1 MIINKNM
8 NFTDGSGSDSYS
20 SVLVYED
27 LCENITNHWLYLI
40 FTGYLL
46 PILSPRVRNFTREF
60 VNGLKNNEITGK
72 VVTLTEFGFQ
82 KIQEIEN
89 NHEMKNFVRRM
100 CIEKKIE
107 YDEDSIDKIAWL
119 FSGDSDETHNSITQT
134 WTKLNKVMEELN
146 LKEKRKGSLRP

>member
-1 MIINKNM
+1 M
-8 NFTDGSGSDSYS
+8 NFTDGSDSYS
-20 SVLVYED
+20 SVLVHED

-46 PILSPRVRNFTREF
+46 PIFSPRVRNFTKEF
-60 VNGLKNNEITGK
+60 INGLKNNEITGK

-119 FSGDSDETHNSITQT
+119 FSGDSDESHNSITQT

-146 LKEKRKGSLRP
+146 LKEKRKGSLGP

>member
-1 MIINKNM
+1 M
-8 NFTDGSGSDSYS
+8 NFTDGSDSYS
-20 SVLVYED
+20 SVLVHED

-46 PILSPRVRNFTREF
+46 TIFSPRVRNFTKEF
-60 VNGLKNNEITGK
+60 INGLKNNEITGK

-107 YDEDSIDKIAWL
+107 YDELS
-119 FSGDSDETHNSITQT
+119 
-134 WTKLNKVMEELN
+134 
-146 LKEKRKGSLRP
+146 

>member
-1 MIINKNM
+1 M
-8 NFTDGSGSDSYS
+8 NFTDGSDSYS

-27 LCENITNHWLYLI
+27 LCENITNHWLYVI

-46 PILSPRVRNFTREF
+46 PILSPRVRNFTKEF

-82 KIQEIEN
+82 KIQDIED

-107 YDEDSIDKIAWL
+107 YDEDNIDKIAWL

-134 WTKLNKVMEELN
+134 WTKLNKVLEELN
-146 LKEKRKGSLRP
+146 LKEKRKESLRP